1 MDPQLLSYYNQELSY
16 MREASA
22 EFADQ
27 HPKIA
32 RRLGM
37 QGVEVAD
44 PYVERLIESFCFM
57 SARMRIKLDAEFP
70 RFSQR
75 LLEVV
80 YPNYV
85 APTPSMAVA
94 QLHPNAQEGD
104 FSKGFAVPRNTAF
117 FAKVPEGET
126 TACEFRSGQDVA
138 LWPIEITSAKLAGA
152 PPDIPALERYL
163 PPTVQ
168 VLGSLRLQLRVT
180 GELNFC
186 DLRGLDRLPIYLSGD
201 GHIASHL
208 FELLHAGAVASLT
221 GVPGQMAERPHVV
234 TKDAL
239 VHEGLGPEQGLLPL
253 PWNTWHGHNLLHEY
267 FACPSRFYFF
277 ALQGLAPGLSRIQG
291 KVAEVVL
298 LLTRDTAQLR
308 GLVDKDQFALFCT
321 PVVNLFERRTDRIEM
336 TPGQTEFHLVP
347 DRSRP
352 MDLEVFSVQEMR
364 GQKADTTQEQ
374 VFRPLF
380 QTLNQDEGN
389 HGRYFSL
396 RREPRLAS
404 DNARKY
410 GTRTPYV
417 GTEVFVSLV
426 DQQEAPYAESLR
438 YLSVQ
443 ALLTNRDLPR
453 LVPRNGHSDL
463 SVKDSIPVSAVG
475 LVRPPSQPRAPF
487 AQGETAW
494 RLIRQLNFNYL
505 PLMDMNHR
513 QGAQALRDMLRL
525 FVGTDDLTAARQVE
539 GLIGSHIAPVTRR
552 LPGSGPLVYGRGVQ
566 CDITVDEDAFSGVS
580 PYLLGLVLEHY
591 LARHVSI
598 NVFTQTRLQSMQR
611 GQVASW
617 PVRMG
622 TRGVV

>member
-1 MDPQLLSYYNQELSY
+1 M
-16 MREASA
+16 
-22 EFADQ
+22 
-27 HPKIA
+27 
-32 RRLGM
+32 
-37 QGVEVAD
+37 
-44 PYVERLIESFCFM
+44 
-57 SARMRIKLDAEFP
+57 
-70 RFSQR
+70 
-75 LLEVV
+75 
-80 YPNYV
+80 
-85 APTPSMAVA
+85 
-94 QLHPNAQEGD
+94 
-104 FSKGFAVPRNTAF
+104 
-117 FAKVPEGET
+117 
-126 TACEFRSGQDVA
+126 
-138 LWPIEITSAKLAGA
+138 
-152 PPDIPALERYL
+152 
-163 PPTVQ
+163 
-168 VLGSLRLQLRVT
+168 QLRVT

-186 DLRGLDRLPIYLSGD
+186 DLKGFDRLPIYLSGD
-201 GHIASHL
+201 EQVASHL

-221 GVPGQMAERPHVV
+221 GVPGNMADNPHVV
-234 TKDAL
+234 THEAL
-239 VHEGLGPEQGLLPL
+239 VHEGLSPNQSLMPL

-298 LLTRDTAQLR
+298 LLTQDTAKLR
-308 GLVDKDQFALFCT
+308 GLVDKNQFALFCT
-321 PVVNLFERRTDRIEM
+321 PVVNLFDRRTDRIEM
-336 TPGQTEFHLVP
+336 SPGQTEFHLVP

-352 MDLEVFSVQEMR
+352 MDLEVFSVQEMS
-364 GQKADTTQEQ
+364 GQKADTTQELI
-374 VFRPLF
+374 FRPMY

-396 RREPRLAS
+396 RREGRLAS

-426 DQQEAPYAESLR
+426 DQHEAPYAESLR

-453 LVPRNGHSDL
+453 LVPRNGYSDL
-463 SVKDSIPVSAVG
+463 SVKDSLPVSAVG
-475 LVRPPSQPRAPF
+475 LVRAPSQPRAPF
-487 AQGETAW
+487 AQGEMAW

-505 PLMDMNHR
+505 PLMDMNQR

-525 FVGTDDLTAARQVE
+525 FVGADDLTASKQVE
-539 GLIGSHIAPVTRR
+539 GLIGSRITPVTRR
-552 LPGSGPLVYGRGVQ
+552 LPGTGPLVYGRGVQ
-566 CDITVDEDAFSGVS
+566 CDITVDEDAFSGIS

-598 NVFTQTRLQSMQR
+598 NVFTQTRLESMQR

-622 TRGVV
+622 TRGIV